1 MLTNELRKKYLEFFR
16 KKNHKVFPSDSLIP
30 DDPSILFT
38 PAGMNQFKAYFL
50 GEKRD
55 VKRAA
60 SAQKCL
66 RMGDID
72 EVGRTACHHTFFEM
86 LGNFS
91 FGDYF
96 KKEAIEFAWEF
107 ITKELNIK
115 KEVLWVSV
123 YKDDDEAYGIWKNH
137 IQIDEKRIVRLGE
150 DKNFWPASA
159 PSKGPNGPCGPCS
172 EIFLDNGKD
181 VGCKKPDCSPA
192 CDCGRFVEFW
202 NLVFTQFNRVGE
214 NKLEPLP
221 QKNIDTGMGL
231 ERMASI
237 LQHKQSNFEI
247 DILQPAVVFVCHKLK
262 VELNPETKSL
272 IHAIVDHARAAVF
285 SISDGVYPSNE
296 DRGYVVRKIIRK
308 ALYHAHTLGFTDIF
322 LYEMVDLYAR
332 LMQEPYP
339 EISAKKDV
347 ISKVIKAEEEKFIA
361 TLDDAKNQFISISE
375 NLKKQKLDTIPAK
388 DLFRLYDTYGLPLE
402 LSRDMAKSLSLKID
416 EQGFDSLMLEQ
427 KERSRKQSMFDENI
441 FKADAARFE
450 EKSEFIGYDNC
461 AADADILQLIRIKE
475 SAAEN
480 SKADALEEFEEGI
493 IILDKT
499 CFYAESGGQLTDKGL
514 IKTSGG
520 EFLVE
525 KVFKVQEAIL
535 HKGKVVRGAIARGR
549 AHLEIDLK
557 RRQALKRA
565 HTATHILQAALRK
578 ILGPHVAQ
586 QGSLVDED
594 RFRFDFT
601 HFKALSSEEIEKL
614 EDCVNGYILNADK
627 LSKEELSFDEAKAT
641 GALAFFKDKYKDK
654 VRVISVGNYS
664 KEFCGGTHVDLT
676 SEVGIFSVVSESS
689 ISSGI
694 RRIEAVVGEKAYTK
708 MKETERTLLL
718 ASEMLRCKPEAVPGA
733 IKELQDTV
741 KVLNEEIARNN
752 KEKISSKITD
762 IIRAKKEI
770 NGFNF
775 LAFAFKGVASSDLV
789 FISDAIKKELE
800 SVFIFLVSKAEDK
813 NIFICSVTEDYAKK
827 QIEANKFVARFKD
840 ELSLKGGGRPT
851 LVQGVIAEAS
861 EGLLLKVE
869 SCFAKFLQK

>member
-1 MLTNELRKKYLEFFR
+1 
-16 KKNHKVFPSDSLIP
+16 
-30 DDPSILFT
+30 
-38 PAGMNQFKAYFL
+38 MNQFKAYFL

-520 EFLVE
+520 EFRVE
-525 KVFKVQEAIL
+525 NVFK
-535 HKGKVVRGAIARGR
+535 
-549 AHLEIDLK
+549 
-557 RRQALKRA
+557 
-565 HTATHILQAALRK
+565 
-578 ILGPHVAQ
+578 AQ
-586 QGSLVDED
+586 
-594 RFRFDFT
+594 
-601 HFKALSSEEIEKL
+601 
-614 EDCVNGYILNADK
+614 
-627 LSKEELSFDEAKAT
+627 
-641 GALAFFKDKYKDK
+641 
-654 VRVISVGNYS
+654 
-664 KEFCGGTHVDLT
+664 
-676 SEVGIFSVVSESS
+676 
-689 ISSGI
+689 
-694 RRIEAVVGEKAYTK
+694 
-708 MKETERTLLL
+708 
-718 ASEMLRCKPEAVPGA
+718 VPGG
-733 IKELQDTV
+733 
-741 KVLNEEIARNN
+741 AR
-752 KEKISSKITD
+752 I
-762 IIRAKKEI
+762 
-770 NGFNF
+770 
-775 LAFAFKGVASSDLV
+775 
-789 FISDAIKKELE
+789 
-800 SVFIFLVSKAEDK
+800 
-813 NIFICSVTEDYAKK
+813 
-827 QIEANKFVARFKD
+827 
-840 ELSLKGGGRPT
+840 LK
-851 LVQGVIAEAS
+851 
-861 EGLLLKVE
+861 
-869 SCFAKFLQK
+869 